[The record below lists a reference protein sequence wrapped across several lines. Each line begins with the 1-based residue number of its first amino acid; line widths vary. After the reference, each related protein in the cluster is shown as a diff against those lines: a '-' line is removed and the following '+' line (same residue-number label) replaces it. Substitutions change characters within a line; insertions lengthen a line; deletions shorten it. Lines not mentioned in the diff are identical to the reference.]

1 MLNCAWFRESAPVI
15 IITYRMD
22 GNAKQFR
29 HFFYCIHM
37 ICLLILHYKWFEL
50 LEVKPFFIFLDPKY
64 IAPSTS
70 VRTSGRIRIVLS

>member
-1 MLNCAWFRESAPVI
+1 
-15 IITYRMD
+15 MD

-50 LEVKPFFIFLDPKY
+50 LEVKPFSEKKAWFLKSRSLFCNSGSGY
-64 IAPSTS
+64 AAISIA
-70 VRTSGRIRIVLS
+70 LL